1 MSKAKVILLW
11 AAVAVCMF
19 MAIIAFPSFASIL
32 FLWGGLA
39 LLPVKGLT
47 AFFERHK
54 IKLWARA
61 LAVAVIFIFALII
74 MPGRDASLS
83 DIQDTPSEKKQNMM
97 VGTWSYGDDYPVMT
111 DYIFNADGTY
121 YMSSEG
127 NDQNTGT
134 YEVKDGSTLILHS
147 ETYGFD
153 VEMKITGT
161 KTLEDENGFKLKK
174 K

>member
-1 MSKAKVILLW
+1 MSKVKVILLW
-11 AAVAVCMF
+11 VAVAVCML

-74 MPGRDASLS
+74 MPGKETSVS
-83 DIQDTPSEKKQNMM
+83 DISEMSEQSRQSLF
-97 VGTWSYGDDYPVMT
+97 VGTWSYGKDRAVPT
-111 DYIFNADGTY
+111 DYKFNSDGTY
-121 YMSSEG
+121 SMSSQG
-127 NDQNTGT
+127 GSQDHGT
-134 YEVKDGSTLILHS
+134 YEVTEDTVILHS
-147 ETYGFD
+147 ELYED
-153 VEMKITGT
+153 DLEMTIKSS
-161 KTLEDENGFKLKK
+161 KVLEDWNGEQLKK